1 MLNWTAFTTSDDVK
15 IGKLEIRQA
24 YGLPDF
30 DLELQDMA
38 YRDKMGIGFEIPRT
52 YIKCSAHMCVKPGGW
67 SPALRADLC

>member
-38 YRDKMGIGFEIPRT
+38 YRDKMGIGFEIP
-52 YIKCSAHMCVKPGGW
+52 SMMAVKGEECTAPLTW
-67 SPALRADLC
+67 